1 MLSKY
6 QLCQIGL
13 NSTDQDPIKNLIS
26 LYMNKM
32 VSQIFGTNSRRK
44 RAANSNITCSKLKQ
58 IGKGVIAFSASQLAD
73 IPLSEF
79 GDCTLS
85 LGTIKKWS
93 TKQLSSL
100 SNLALQVI
108 TY

>member
-1 MLSKY
+1 
-6 QLCQIGL
+6 LCQIGL
-13 NSTDQDPIKNLIS
+13 NSTDQDPITNLIS
-26 LYMNKM
+26 SYTKKL
-32 VSQIFGTNSRRK
+32 IFEVFSSNSRRK
-44 RAANSNITCSKLKQ
+44 RSNPRYTCSKLKQ